1 MYDYI
6 IIGGG
11 PTGLT
16 LSYLLSKYNKK
27 VLLIE
32 KEPYIGGCHA
42 VKRINGLFTEHGPR
56 IYLNNYLMF
65 MELLKD
71 MGVDF
76 YDIFTKYNFTTSTIM
91 NEVLKILSFRE
102 LCILGWGFINL
113 NNSYKKISLL
123 DYLKKH
129 NFSEKSIDILDRIG
143 RLTDGGSADKYTFYS
158 FLQILNQN
166 FLYNI
171 YQPKKPNDITLFK
184 IWEYSLLKNG
194 VDIMKNTE
202 IDNIQINN
210 DQISNISI
218 NNKLIYGKKFIL
230 ACPPKAIYNI
240 LKKHNLGNAFGNNFN
255 NFQKETEYLPYISV
269 IFHWKNKINIPKI
282 WGYPRTSWGIANI
295 VLSDYMD
302 FNDQRSKT
310 VISSIITMNDR
321 KSEYLNKTPDEINDK
336 NVIISEVFRQLK
348 QIYKDLPNPDYY
360 LLTQNYYDYDEE
372 KWIPLNNA
380 FITTKYGFINYD
392 SDVYKNLYNCG
403 VHNGKSSYSFTSLES
418 SLVNAIKLV
427 HDLEPSTQNSFKI
440 KEAFTLRYFLV
451 IFFIIIIFL
460 LIILWFR

>member
-123 DYLKKH
+123 DYLK
-129 NFSEKSIDILDRIG
+129 
-143 RLTDGGSADKYTFYS
+143 
-158 FLQILNQN
+158 
-166 FLYNI
+166 NI
-171 YQPKKPNDITLFK
+171 I
-184 IWEYSLLKNG
+184 
-194 VDIMKNTE
+194 
-202 IDNIQINN
+202 
-210 DQISNISI
+210 
-218 NNKLIYGKKFIL
+218 
-230 ACPPKAIYNI
+230 
-240 LKKHNLGNAFGNNFN
+240 
-255 NFQKETEYLPYISV
+255 FQK
-269 IFHWKNKINIPKI
+269 N
-282 WGYPRTSWGIANI
+282 
-295 VLSDYMD
+295 
-302 FNDQRSKT
+302 Q
-310 VISSIITMNDR
+310 
-321 KSEYLNKTPDEINDK
+321 
-336 NVIISEVFRQLK
+336 
-348 QIYKDLPNPDYY
+348 
-360 LLTQNYYDYDEE
+360 
-372 KWIPLNNA
+372 
-380 FITTKYGFINYD
+380 
-392 SDVYKNLYNCG
+392 
-403 VHNGKSSYSFTSLES
+403 
-418 SLVNAIKLV
+418 
-427 HDLEPSTQNSFKI
+427 
-440 KEAFTLRYFLV
+440 
-451 IFFIIIIFL
+451 
-460 LIILWFR
+460 